1 MRFPISPTGSF
12 EIVGIKKVV
21 ENVVKVVDGIKY
33 RTEETKVWKPRQTKK
48 GLRWLKYQWGFDFP
62 SVLDGMSPE
71 EMHMYLHDCM
81 MAESVTVW
89 FSGDTCNIEFN
100 QTLQEKIEAE
110 ACRQCKAL
118 INDAMKDA
126 MKEFVHD
133 IFDSNEVRGL
143 LDKLRRDLNH
153 GKEGS

>member
-1 MRFPISPTGSF
+1 
-12 EIVGIKKVV
+12 
-21 ENVVKVVDGIKY
+21 
-33 RTEETKVWKPRQTKK
+33 
-48 GLRWLKYQWGFDFP
+48 
-62 SVLDGMSPE
+62 
-71 EMHMYLHDCM
+71 
-81 MAESVTVW
+81 VTVW